1 MNVYTCKGSIFI
13 EGTGES
19 ANYDFDMEAH
29 SEPNELEVL
38 DYMIE
43 QGIIQII
50 HESADL
56 WEEE

>member
-1 MNVYTCKGSIFI
+1 MNVYTCKGSIHI

-29 SEPNELEVL
+29 SEPNDLEVF
-38 DYMIE
+38 DYMVNV
-43 QGIIQII
+43 GIIQII
-50 HESADL
+50 HESTEL